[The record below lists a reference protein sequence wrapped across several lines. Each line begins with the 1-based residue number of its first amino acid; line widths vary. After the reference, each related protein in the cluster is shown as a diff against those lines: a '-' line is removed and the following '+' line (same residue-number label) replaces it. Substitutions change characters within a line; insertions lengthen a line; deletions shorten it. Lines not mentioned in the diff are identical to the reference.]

1 MIVTV
6 RIMVAV
12 YAFAQAML
20 RLISGSGEPIIWCFM
35 AAKLVSAF
43 WTNPV
48 VRSELSHF
56 YKV

>member
-1 MIVTV
+1 MTV

-20 RLISGSGEPIIWCFM
+20 RLIFGSSESIIWCFM
-35 AAKLVSAF
+35 TAKLVSVF